1 MEIGL
6 LRLVAQG
13 IATPGR
19 DTPAEAVRRLAAV
32 QAQDHPGALTSVALR
47 TAAGTRAAVEA
58 AMNAGEIV
66 KSWPMRGTLH
76 LVPAEDLGWM
86 LPLMTPRVIA
96 GSATRRAQLGLDEAI
111 LEQAR
116 QVAIKTLEGGNQVRR
131 DELFA
136 AWDAAGLSSPGGR
149 GYHMLGYLA
158 QTGTLCFGP
167 ASGGEQ
173 LIVLIDEWIPRPREL
188 SRDAA
193 LGELALRYFR
203 GHGPATVKDFMRWTN
218 LVAADARLGL
228 AKARPDL
235 ARVEVGGV
243 EHFLD
248 PRTPELLDACRKRA
262 AGVFLLPGFD
272 EFILGYRDRDA
283 VLPAEFADLIVPG
296 GNGMFKP
303 TVVSAGR
310 VIGTWRHTGR
320 GAKRALDATPFTS
333 FTTTVQK
340 GIAQAYRRLP

>member
-6 LRLVAQG
+6 LRLAAQRL
-13 IATPGR
+13 ATPGL
-19 DTPAEAVRRLAAV
+19 DTPAEVVRWLTAV
-32 QAQDHPGALTSVALR
+32 QAQDHPGALTAVALR
-47 TAAGTRAAVEA
+47 TAGGARAAVEA

-96 GSATRRAQLGLDEAI
+96 GTATRRAQLGLDGAI
-111 LEQAR
+111 LDQAR
-116 QVAIKTLEGGNQVRR
+116 QVAVRMLEGGNQVRR

-136 AWDAAGLSSPGGR
+136 AWDAAGLSTPGGR
-149 GYHMLGYLA
+149 GYHMLAHLA

-167 ASGGEQ
+167 ACGGEQ
-173 LIVLIDEWIPRPREL
+173 LIVLIDEWIPRPRQL
-188 SRDAA
+188 SREEA

-228 AKARPDL
+228 AQAKPEL
-235 ARVEVGGV
+235 ARVEAGGA
-243 EHFLD
+243 EHFMD

-272 EFILGYRDRDA
+272 EFILGYGDRDA
-283 VLPAEFADLIVPG
+283 VLPAEHANVITPG
-296 GNGMFKP
+296 GGMFRP
-303 TVVSAGR
+303 AVVSAGR
-310 VIGTWRHTGR
+310 VVGTWKHTGR

-340 GIAQAYRRLP
+340 GITQAYRRLP